1 MLFSSPFGICAPSG
15 GIALHPELLVRKRI
29 WLMTLVLAG
38 AFLLVIGRIATL
50 TIRDAEALT
59 ARGVAQWT
67 KAGTVTARRGS
78 ILDRHGKLLALSATA
93 YTVTADPRLV
103 TDIDAFLDALEPILA
118 LDRESAAKKLSDNT
132 KGSVILKRQVTRE
145 TVDLLRTLKNEAPE
159 TACLSALSFDEDVSR
174 YYPGGA
180 LLSQVLGLTTIDSEG
195 QSGLE
200 SQYEDV
206 LSGTEGSYL
215 RQVDARNRTLA
226 GTEGWYI
233 PSQAGSSIKLTID
246 ATIQEIVEKAMRE
259 CQEVNSAASVTCI
272 VSDVRTGGILAMCI
286 NPDYDPNDPPRSD
299 VSALTQ
305 LMRITAISDVY
316 EPGST
321 FKIITA
327 AAALDSGVTTPEDS
341 FYCSAKVTV
350 DGDTIRCWGRA
361 HGAET
366 MAEGLQNSCNPVFV
380 ELALRMGSDNFYR
393 YLHAFGLG
401 KKTGIDLP
409 GESAGILISSRLVKN
424 VDLARIG
431 FGQSVAVTPLQL
443 VMACNAAIN
452 GGKLMK
458 PYIVSE
464 IQDELGET
472 LQRFSPT
479 VVSTPIK
486 PETSETLRGLLE
498 KVVSEGGG
506 KNAYIDGYRIG
517 GKTGTAQVYKEG
529 RIVTNVHIGSF
540 YGFAPA
546 DDPLISV
553 LVVVNEAQVPV
564 DYGGT
569 TAAPFARQVLEEVLP
584 LLGEE
589 KYAENQKDVLVP
601 DIKGLTISQ
610 ARRTL
615 TEAGLEMLD
624 DGVNDVVLDQ
634 LPPPGATLAEGGHVM
649 AYTAKS
655 STLTPEELCCVPDL
669 LGMSD
674 VDCARLLRQRG
685 LLLSMSGTGLCVK
698 QSPAAG
704 EYVAPGTSVHLIFD
718 TN

>member
-1 MLFSSPFGICAPSG
+1 M
-15 GIALHPELLVRKRI
+15 HPELLVRKRI
-29 WLMTLVLAG
+29 WVMTLMLA
-38 AFLLVIGRIATL
+38 ALFLLVIGRIAAL

-59 ARGVAQWT
+59 QRGVSQWT

-78 ILDRHGKLLALSATA
+78 IIDRNGSTLALSATA

-103 TDIDAFLDALEPILA
+103 TDIEAFLDAVTPILP
-118 LDRESAAKKLSDNT
+118 LDREAATKKLSDNT
-132 KGSVILKRQVTRE
+132 KGSVILKRQVDRD
-145 TVDLLRTLKNEAPE
+145 TVDRLRTLKNVTSES
-159 TACLSALSFDEDVSR
+159 ACLSALSFDEDVSR
-174 YYPGGA
+174 WYPYGA
-180 LLSQVLGLTTIDSEG
+180 FLAQVLGLTTIDSEG

-200 SQYEDV
+200 SQYESV
-206 LSGTEGSYL
+206 LAGMEGSYL
-215 RQVDARNRTLA
+215 RQVDARNRIIA

-233 PSQAGSSIKLTID
+233 PSQEGSTIKLTID
-246 ATIQEIVEKAMRE
+246 ATIQEIVEKAMGE
-259 CQEVNSAASVTCI
+259 CLEVNSAASVLCI
-272 VSDVRTGGILAMCI
+272 VSDVRTGGILAMCMG
-286 NPDYDPNDPPRSD
+286 PDYDPNDPPRSD
-299 VSALTQ
+299 VAALTE

-321 FKIITA
+321 FKIITS

-341 FYCSAKVTV
+341 FYCSAKVMV

-366 MAEGLQNSCNPVFV
+366 MAEGLKNSCNPVFV
-380 ELALRMGSDNFYR
+380 ELALRMGTDSFYR
-393 YLHAFGLG
+393 YLNAFGLG
-401 KKTGIDLP
+401 KKTGSDLP
-409 GESAGILISSRLVKN
+409 GESGGILIGSRYVKT

-464 IQDELGET
+464 IQDELGQPM
-472 LQRFSPT
+472 QRFSPM

-486 PETSETLRGLLE
+486 AETSETLRGLLE
-498 KVVSEGGG
+498 AVVSEGGG

-529 RIVTNVHIGSF
+529 KIVSNVHIGSF

-553 LVVVNEAQVPV
+553 LVVVNEAHVPV

-569 TAAPFARQVLEEVLP
+569 TAAPFARQIFEEVLP
-584 LLGEE
+584 LLGVER
-589 KYAENQKDVLVP
+589 YAENTEEGIVP
-601 DIKGLTISQ
+601 EIKGLTISQ

-615 TEAGLEMLD
+615 TEAGLNMLD

-634 LPPPGATLAEGGHVM
+634 LPPAGTTLAAGGHVM
-649 AYTAKS
+649 AYTAQS
-655 STLTPEELCCVPDL
+655 STITPEELVCVPDL
-669 LGMSD
+669 IGASD

-685 LLLSMSGTGLCVK
+685 LLLSMVGTGVCVK
-698 QSPAAG
+698 QAPAAG
-704 EYVAPGTSVHLIFD
+704 EYVPPSTSVQVTFEN

>member
-1 MLFSSPFGICAPSG
+1 M
-15 GIALHPELLVRKRI
+15 HPELLVRKRI
-29 WLMTLVLAG
+29 WLMTLTLA
-38 AFLLVIGRIATL
+38 ALFLLVIGRIATL
-50 TIRDAEALT
+50 TIHDAAALT
-59 ARGVAQWT
+59 QRGVAQWT
-67 KAGTVTARRGS
+67 KAGTVTARRGN
-78 ILDRHGKLLALSATA
+78 IIDRNERILALSATA

-103 TDIDAFLDALEPILA
+103 TDIGAFLDALAPVLP
-118 LDRESAAKKLSDNT
+118 LDREAATKKLSDNT
-132 KGSVILKRQVTRE
+132 KGSVILKRQVDRE

-159 TACLSALSFDEDVSR
+159 KACLSALSFDEDVSR
-174 YYPGGA
+174 WYPHGA

-200 SQYEDV
+200 SQYESV
-206 LSGTEGSYL
+206 LAGMEGSYL
-215 RQVDARNRTLA
+215 RQVDARNRVLA

-233 PSQAGSSIKLTID
+233 PSRQGSSIKLTID
-246 ATIQEIVEKAMRE
+246 ATIQEIAEKAMRE
-259 CQEVNSAASVTCI
+259 CLEVNSAESVTCI
-272 VSDVRTGGILAMCI
+272 VSDVRTGGILALCI
-286 NPDYDPNDPPRSD
+286 KPDYDPNEPPRSD
-299 VSALTQ
+299 VSALTE

-321 FKIITA
+321 FKILTA

-341 FYCSAKVTV
+341 FYCSAKVKV

-366 MAEGLQNSCNPVFV
+366 MAEGLKNSCNPVFV
-380 ELALRMGSDNFYR
+380 ELALRMGTDAFYR
-393 YLHAFGLG
+393 YLHSFGLG

-409 GESAGILISSRLVKN
+409 GESGGILIGSRYVKT

-458 PYIVSE
+458 PYLVSE
-464 IQDELGET
+464 IQDEFGQP
-472 LQRFSPT
+472 LQRFNPT
-479 VVSTPIK
+479 VVATPIRA
-486 PETSETLRGLLE
+486 ETSETLRGLLE
-498 KVVSEGGG
+498 AVVSEGGG
-506 KNAYIDGYRIG
+506 KNAKIDGYRIG

-529 RIVTNVHIGSF
+529 KIVSNVHIGSF

-546 DDPLISV
+546 EDPLISV
-553 LVVVNEAQVPV
+553 LVIVNEAHVPV

-569 TAAPFARQVLEEVLP
+569 TAAPFARQIFDEVLP
-584 LLGEE
+584 LLGVE
-589 KYAENQKDVLVP
+589 KFAEISEDVLVP

-634 LPPPGATLAEGGHVM
+634 LPPVGASLVRGGHVM
-649 AYTAKS
+649 AYTAQS
-655 STLTPEELCCVPDL
+655 TTLTPEDLVCVPDL
-669 LGMSD
+669 KGLSD

-685 LLLSMSGTGLCVK
+685 LIISMAGTGVCVR
-698 QSPAAG
+698 QTPAAG
-704 EYVAPGTSVHLIFD
+704 EYIAPGESVHVSLAEPGR
-718 TN
+718 

>member
-1 MLFSSPFGICAPSG
+1 M
-15 GIALHPELLVRKRI
+15 HPELLVRKRI
-29 WLMTLVLAG
+29 WVMSLVLA
-38 AFLLVIGRIATL
+38 ALFLLVIGRIASL

-59 ARGVAQWT
+59 QRGVSQWT

-78 ILDRHGKLLALSATA
+78 IIDKYGKTLALSATA

-103 TDIDAFLDALEPILA
+103 TDIDAFLDALAPILP
-118 LDRESAAKKLSDNT
+118 LDRESATRKLSDNT
-132 KGSVILKRQVTRE
+132 KGSVILKRQVSRT
-145 TVDLLRTLKNEAPE
+145 TVDQLRTLKNEAPKE
-159 TACLSALSFDEDVSR
+159 ACLSALSFDEDVSR
-174 YYPGGA
+174 YYPHGA
-180 LLSQVLGLTTIDSEG
+180 LLTQVLGLTTIDSEG

-200 SQYEDV
+200 SQYESV
-206 LSGTEGSYL
+206 LAGMEGSYL
-215 RQVDARNRTLA
+215 RQVDARNRVLP

-233 PSQAGSSIKLTID
+233 PSQEGSTLQLTID
-246 ATIQEIVEKAMRE
+246 ATIQEIAEKAMRE
-259 CQEVNSAASVTCI
+259 CLEVNSAESVTCI
-272 VSDVRTGGILAMCI
+272 VSDVRTGGILALCI
-286 NPDYDPNDPPRSD
+286 KPDYDPNEPPRSD
-299 VSALTQ
+299 VSTLTD

-321 FKIITA
+321 FKIITS
-327 AAALDSGVTTPEDS
+327 AAALDSGVTNPEDH

-366 MAEGLQNSCNPVFV
+366 MAQGLQNSCNPVFV
-380 ELALRMGSDNFYR
+380 ELALRMGTDAFYR
-393 YLHAFGLG
+393 YLNVFGLG
-401 KKTGIDLP
+401 RKTGIDLP
-409 GESAGILISSRLVKN
+409 GESGGILIGSRYVKT

-458 PYIVSE
+458 PYLVSE
-464 IQDELGET
+464 IQDEMGQVI
-472 LQRFSPT
+472 QRFSPT
-479 VVSTPIK
+479 VVSAPIK
-486 PETSETLRGLLE
+486 AETSQTLRGLLE
-498 KVVSEGGG
+498 AVVSEGGG
-506 KNAYIDGYRIG
+506 KNARIDGYRIG

-529 RIVTNVHIGSF
+529 KIVSNVHIGSF

-553 LVVVNEAQVPV
+553 LVVVNEAHVPI

-569 TAAPFARQVLEEVLP
+569 TAAPFARQIFEEVLP
-584 LLGEE
+584 LLGVE
-589 KYAENQKDVLVP
+589 KYAESQEEVLVP
-601 DIKGLTISQ
+601 DIRGLTISQ

-624 DGVNDVVLDQ
+624 DGANDVVLDQ
-634 LPPPGATLAEGGHVM
+634 LPPPGAKLVTGGHVM
-649 AYTAKS
+649 AYTS
-655 STLTPEELCCVPDL
+655 QSETLTPEDLVCVPDL
-669 LGMSD
+669 NGCSD

-685 LLLSMSGTGLCVK
+685 LIISMAGTGLCVR

-704 EYVAPGTSVHLIFD
+704 EYVAPGTSVHVIFD
-718 TN
+718 SAE

>member
-1 MLFSSPFGICAPSG
+1 M
-15 GIALHPELLVRKRI
+15 HPELLVRKRI
-29 WLMTLVLAG
+29 WLMTLILAG
-38 AFLLVIGRIATL
+38 LFLLVIGRIATL

-59 ARGVAQWT
+59 QRGVSQWT

-78 ILDRHGKLLALSATA
+78 ILDRNGNILAMSATA

-103 TDIDAFLDALEPILA
+103 TDIPAFLDALEPVLP
-118 LDRESAAKKLSDNT
+118 LDRESATKKLSDNT
-132 KGSVILKRQVTRE
+132 KGSVILKRQVNRA
-145 TVDLLRTLKNEAPE
+145 TVDRLRTLKNEAPDA
-159 TACLSALSFDEDVSR
+159 ACLNALAFDEDVSR
-174 YYPGGA
+174 WYPYGT

-200 SQYEDV
+200 SQYESV
-206 LSGTEGSYL
+206 LSGTAGSYL
-215 RQVDARNRTLA
+215 RQVDARNRVIA

-233 PSQAGSSIKLTID
+233 PSQEGSSLKLTID
-246 ATIQEIVEKAMRE
+246 ATIQEIAEKAMRE
-259 CQEVNSAASVTCI
+259 CLEVNSAKSVTCI
-272 VSDVRTGGILAMCI
+272 VSDVRTGGILALCI
-286 NPDYDPNDPPRSD
+286 KPDYDPNEPPRSD
-299 VSALTQ
+299 VTALTE

-327 AAALDSGVTTPEDS
+327 ASALDSGVTTPEDS
-341 FYCSAKVTV
+341 FYCSAKITV

-380 ELALRMGSDNFYR
+380 ELALRMGTDRFYR

-409 GESAGILISSRLVKN
+409 GESGGILIGSRYVKT

-443 VMACNAAIN
+443 VMACNAAVN

-458 PYIVSE
+458 PRIVEE
-464 IQDELGET
+464 IQDEQGQTIE
-472 LQRFSPT
+472 RFAPQ
-479 VVSTPIK
+479 VVSSPIK
-486 PETSETLRGLLE
+486 AETSETLRGLLE

-517 GKTGTAQVYKEG
+517 GKTGTAQVYKDG
-529 RIVTNVHIGSF
+529 KIVSNVHIGSF

-553 LVVVNEAQVPV
+553 LVVVNEAQVPI

-569 TAAPFARQVLEEVLP
+569 TAAPFARQVFEEVLP
-584 LLGEE
+584 LLGVE
-589 KYAENQKDVLVP
+589 KYAETAPDVIVP
-601 DIKGLTISQ
+601 EIKGLTISQ
-610 ARRTL
+610 ARRRL
-615 TEAGLEMLD
+615 NEAGLEMLD

-634 LPPPGATLAEGGHVM
+634 LPPAGATLKAGGHVM
-649 AYTAKS
+649 AYTAQGAD
-655 STLTPEELCCVPDL
+655 LTPEELVCVPDL
-669 LGMSD
+669 KGQSD
-674 VDCARLLRQRG
+674 IDCARLLRQRG
-685 LLLSMSGTGLCVK
+685 LILSMSGTGLCVR

-704 EYVAPGTSVHLIFD
+704 EYVAPGTSVHLIFED

>member
-1 MLFSSPFGICAPSG
+1 M
-15 GIALHPELLVRKRI
+15 HPELLVRKRI
-29 WLMTLVLAG
+29 WLMTLTLA
-38 AFLLVIGRIATL
+38 ALFLLVIGRIATL
-50 TIRDAEALT
+50 TIHDAAALT
-59 ARGVAQWT
+59 QRGVAQWT

-78 ILDRHGKLLALSATA
+78 IIDRNERILALSATA

-103 TDIDAFLDALEPILA
+103 TDIGAFLDALSPVLP
-118 LDRESAAKKLSDNT
+118 LDREAATKKLSDNT
-132 KGSVILKRQVTRE
+132 KGSVILKRQVDRE

-159 TACLSALSFDEDVSR
+159 KACLSALSFDEDVSR
-174 YYPGGA
+174 WYPHGA

-200 SQYEDV
+200 SQYESV
-206 LSGTEGSYL
+206 LAGMEGSYL
-215 RQVDARNRTLA
+215 RQVDARNRVLA

-233 PSQAGSSIKLTID
+233 PSRQGSSIKLTID
-246 ATIQEIVEKAMRE
+246 ATIQEITEKAMRE
-259 CQEVNSAASVTCI
+259 CLEVNSAESVTCI
-272 VSDVRTGGILAMCI
+272 VSDVRTGGILALCI
-286 NPDYDPNDPPRSD
+286 KPDYDPNEPPRSD
-299 VSALTQ
+299 VSALTE

-321 FKIITA
+321 FKILTA

-341 FYCSAKVTV
+341 FYCSAKVKV

-366 MAEGLQNSCNPVFV
+366 MAEGLKNSCNPVFV
-380 ELALRMGSDNFYR
+380 ELALRMGTDAFYR
-393 YLHAFGLG
+393 YLHSFGLG

-409 GESAGILISSRLVKN
+409 GESGGILIGSRYVKT

-458 PYIVSE
+458 PYLVSE
-464 IQDELGET
+464 IQDEFGQP
-472 LQRFSPT
+472 LQRFNPT
-479 VVSTPIK
+479 VVATPIRA
-486 PETSETLRGLLE
+486 ETSETLRGLLE
-498 KVVSEGGG
+498 AVVSEGGG
-506 KNAYIDGYRIG
+506 KNAKIDGYRIG

-529 RIVTNVHIGSF
+529 KIVSNVHIGSF

-546 DDPLISV
+546 EDPLISV
-553 LVVVNEAQVPV
+553 LVIVNEAHVPV

-569 TAAPFARQVLEEVLP
+569 TAAPFARQIFDEVLP
-584 LLGEE
+584 LLGVE
-589 KYAENQKDVLVP
+589 KYAEISEDVLVP

-634 LPPPGATLAEGGHVM
+634 LPPVGASLVRGGHVM
-649 AYTAKS
+649 AYTAQS
-655 STLTPEELCCVPDL
+655 TTLTPEDLVCVPDL
-669 LGMSD
+669 KGLSD

-685 LLLSMSGTGLCVK
+685 LIISMAGTGVCVR
-698 QSPAAG
+698 QTPAAG
-704 EYVAPGTSVHLIFD
+704 EYIAPGESVHVSLAEPGR
-718 TN
+718 

>member
-1 MLFSSPFGICAPSG
+1 
-15 GIALHPELLVRKRI
+15 
-29 WLMTLVLAG
+29 MTLVLAG

-59 ARGVAQWT
+59 QRGVSQWT

-78 ILDRHGKLLALSATA
+78 ILDRHGQLLALSATA

-103 TDIDAFLDALEPILA
+103 TDINAFLDAVTPILP

-145 TVDLLRTLKNEAPE
+145 TVDLLRTLKNEAPA

-174 YYPGGA
+174 YYPSGT

-206 LSGTEGSYL
+206 LCGTPGSYL
-215 RQVDARNRTLA
+215 RQVDARNRTIA

-233 PSQAGSSIKLTID
+233 PSQEGSSLKLTID
-246 ATIQEIVEKAMRE
+246 TTIQQIVEKAMRE
-259 CQEVNSAASVTCI
+259 CLEVNTAASVTCI
-272 VSDVRTGGILAMCI
+272 VSDVRTGGILALCI
-286 NPDYDPNDPPRSD
+286 KPDYDPNDPPRSD

-327 AAALDSGVTTPEDS
+327 ASALDSGVTDPEDS
-341 FYCSAKVTV
+341 FYCSAKVKV

-380 ELALRMGSDNFYR
+380 ELALRMGSDAFYR
-393 YLHAFGLG
+393 YLNAFGLG

-409 GESAGILISSRLVKN
+409 GESAGILISSRYVKN

-464 IQDELGET
+464 IQDEMGQP
-472 LQRFSPT
+472 LQRFNPT

-529 RIVTNVHIGSF
+529 KIVTNMHIGSF

-569 TAAPFARQVLEEVLP
+569 TAAPFARQIFNEVLP
-584 LLGEE
+584 LLGVE
-589 KYAENQKDVLVP
+589 KYNENQKDVLVP

-624 DGVNDVVLDQ
+624 DGANDVVLDQ
-634 LPPPGATLAEGGHVM
+634 LPPAGATLAEGGHVM
-649 AYTAKS
+649 AYTAQS
-655 STLTPEELCCVPDL
+655 STLTPEELVCVPVL
-669 LGMSD
+669 TGLSD

-704 EYVAPGTSVHLIFD
+704 EYVAPGTSIHLIFD
-718 TN
+718 MN

>member
-1 MLFSSPFGICAPSG
+1 M
-15 GIALHPELLVRKRI
+15 HPELLVRKRI
-29 WLMTLVLAG
+29 WLMTLVLA
-38 AFLLVIGRIATL
+38 ALFLLVLGRIATL
-50 TIRDAEALT
+50 TITDAETLT
-59 ARGVAQWT
+59 QRGVAQWT

-78 ILDRHGKLLALSATA
+78 IIDRNGQMLALSATA

-103 TDIDAFLDALEPILA
+103 TDIEGFLDALEPVLPLERTA
-118 LDRESAAKKLSDNT
+118 AAKKLSDNT
-132 KGSVILKRQVTRE
+132 KGSVTLKRQVSRE

-159 TACLSALSFDEDVSR
+159 SACLSALGFDEDVSR
-174 YYPGGA
+174 YYPQGE
-180 LLSQVLGLTTIDSEG
+180 LLCQVLGLTNIDAQG

-200 SQYEDV
+200 TQYEDV
-206 LSGTEGSYL
+206 LSGLSGSYL

-233 PSQAGSSIKLTID
+233 ASQQGSTVKLTID
-246 ATIQEIVEKAMRE
+246 SSIQAIVEKAMRE
-259 CQEVNSAASVTCI
+259 CLEVNLATSVCCI

-286 NPDYDPNDPPRSD
+286 KPDYDPNDPPRDD
-299 VSALTQ
+299 VENLTE

-321 FKIITA
+321 FKILTA
-327 AAALDSGVTTPEDS
+327 AAALDSGVTTPEDA
-341 FYCSAKVTV
+341 FYCSARITV

-366 MAEGLQNSCNPVFV
+366 MAEGLKNSCNPVFV
-380 ELALRMGSDNFYR
+380 ELALRMGTDTFYR
-393 YLHAFGLG
+393 YLTAFGLG
-401 KKTGIDLP
+401 KRTGIDLP
-409 GESAGILISSRLVKN
+409 GESAGILIGSRYVKN

-452 GGKLMK
+452 GGKLMQ

-464 IQDELGET
+464 IQDEMGQA
-472 LQRFSPT
+472 LQRFTPK
-479 VVSTPIK
+479 VVSSPIR

-498 KVVSEGGG
+498 DVVAEGGG
-506 KNAYIDGYRIG
+506 KNARLDGYRIG
-517 GKTGTAQVYKEG
+517 GKTGTAQVYRDGK
-529 RIVTNVHIGSF
+529 IVSDVHIGSF

-553 LVVVNEAQVPV
+553 LVVVNEAHVPV

-569 TAAPFARQVLEEVLP
+569 TAAPFARQILEEVLP
-584 LLGEE
+584 LLGVE
-589 KYAENQKDVLVP
+589 KRAEDGGEVVVP

-615 TEAGLEMLD
+615 TEAGLELMD
-624 DGVNDVVLDQ
+624 DGAGSVVLDQ
-634 LPPPGATLAEGGHVM
+634 LPPEGAMLVRGGHVM
-649 AYTAKS
+649 AYTAQGDS
-655 STLTPEELCCVPDL
+655 LTPEDLVCVPDL
-669 LGMSD
+669 TGCSD

-685 LLLSMSGTGLCVK
+685 LLLSMTGTGLCVR

-704 EYVAPGTSVHLIFD
+704 EYVAPGSSVHIVLTPAD
-718 TN
+718 GA